1 MLCFRFTFAVRSAFT
16 YNGAENIA
24 FAGGEELYVVINSV
38 IVLKLFHD
46 PSNVTV
52 PCKMI
57 DLSPAK
63 SQGIDSLIECYC
75 LMIELPSNY
84 MIGN

>member
-1 MLCFRFTFAVRSAFT
+1 MFFDLTLFRFTYAVRSAFT

-38 IVLKLFHD
+38 IMIKLFHD
-46 PSNVTV
+46 PSNTTV

-57 DLSPAK
+57 NLSPAK
-63 SQGIDSLIECYC
+63 SQGIDSFID
-75 LMIELPSNY
+75 
-84 MIGN
+84 